1 MNRRLKFTVLALGAF
16 AVALTATR
24 AEASSC
30 SQAALAGKW
39 NYTYT
44 GTIFTPNG
52 AFPLASVGHF
62 HQDAAGNLLGAQARS
77 VAGSSGVE
85 EISGTITVNPDNCSA
100 TGTINVLVGGQLQRT
115 AILALAYDLDG
126 NHVRAIFQSLTLPNG
141 TNLPVV
147 ITIDGGRVNPKN

>member
-1 MNRRLKFTVLALGAF
+1 MKRYLKIATLVLGVLVIALA
-16 AVALTATR
+16 TTR

-39 NYTYT
+39 TYTYS

-62 HQDAAGNLLGAQARS
+62 HQDGAGNLQGAQARS

-85 EISGTITVNPDNCSA
+85 DISGTITVNPDDCSA
-100 TGTINVLVGGQLQRT
+100 TGTVNVLVGGQLQRT
-115 AILALAYDLDG
+115 AILALAYDQDA
-126 NHVRAIFQSLTLPNG
+126 NHMRAIFESLTLPNG
-141 TNLPVV
+141 TSLPVV
-147 ITIDGGRVNPKN
+147 ITIDGYRVNTKN

>member
-1 MNRRLKFTVLALGAF
+1 MRGPKVLTRHALSAICRDTGRAPHCPRGGCMKRHLKIATLVLGVLV
-16 AVALTATR
+16 VALATTR

-30 SQAALAGKW
+30 SQAALAGNW
-39 NYTYT
+39 TYTYS

-62 HQDAAGNLLGAQARS
+62 HQDGAGNLQGAQARS

-85 EISGTITVNPDNCSA
+85 DISGAITVNSDCSA

-115 AILALAYDLDG
+115 ALLAL
-126 NHVRAIFQSLTLPNG
+126 
-141 TNLPVV
+141 
-147 ITIDGGRVNPKN
+147 